1 MVKNKYENKLNG
13 FSLFEVLVTMA
24 ILMMLSL
31 LVFPVTIQKAQE
43 TKLQGYASQI
53 VTDIYY
59 QQQRAFQKN
68 LKGGVALGVNTY
80 TLFDGESL
88 VTATETDLKKYPSNV
103 RITSIVLAGTNEIVF
118 QNGEF
123 KPLSYGYFE
132 VTDSMN
138 LIRVYINREGLIWYE
153 KM

>member
-1 MVKNKYENKLNG
+1 MVKKRYKYKLDG
-13 FSLFEVLVTMA
+13 FSLFEILVTMA
-24 ILMMLSL
+24 ILMMLSF

-43 TKLQGYASQI
+43 TKLEGYASQI

-88 VTATETDLKKYPSNV
+88 ATATETDLKKYPSNI
-103 RITSIVLAGTNEIVF
+103 RIASISLSGTNEIVF

-132 VTDSMN
+132 INDSMN
-138 LIRVYINREGLIWYE
+138 YIRVYINGEGLIWYE
-153 KM
+153 KI

>member
-88 VTATETDLKKYPSNV
+88 VTATEKDLKKYPSNV